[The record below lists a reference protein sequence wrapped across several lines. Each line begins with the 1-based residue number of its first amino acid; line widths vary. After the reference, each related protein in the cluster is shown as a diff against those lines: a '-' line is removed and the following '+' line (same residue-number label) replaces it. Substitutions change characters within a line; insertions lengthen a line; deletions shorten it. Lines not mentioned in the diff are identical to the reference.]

1 MAVRGKNLRDNS
13 STLLYEAWW
22 WYRIEKTPT
31 VDERFK
37 HRDYIVTMI
46 EYDADT
52 QSSLC
57 ICLVLCSQM
66 ADRFVECTD
75 HSVIHDVAI
84 FVGSREKL
92 TPNWKED
99 ISYMIRDS
107 PNPYPKAAFKLTDR
121 WRRRSGVP
129 APACNLWAWC

>member
-52 QSSLC
+52 
-57 ICLVLCSQM
+57 
-66 ADRFVECTD
+66 
-75 HSVIHDVAI
+75 
-84 FVGSREKL
+84 
-92 TPNWKED
+92 
-99 ISYMIRDS
+99 
-107 PNPYPKAAFKLTDR
+107 
-121 WRRRSGVP
+121 
-129 APACNLWAWC
+129 